1 MANDTKAQ
9 IAEAARRLLIDKKVK
24 KLTIKDI
31 VDECHITRQAF
42 YYHFADLT
50 ELLEWS
56 LKQSEELLYREYRAR
71 GGGEDGLRYLILI
84 ALNSAPYVRR
94 SMDTN
99 YAAEVEELITKALY
113 HMFERIMSE
122 EGMYQSCT
130 RFQQDLILRYNTQA
144 VMGLLRTWTDEDTK
158 NTDRIIH
165 DIYAYVSGELKP

>member
-9 IAEAARRLLIDKKVK
+9 IAEAARRLLMEKKVK

-31 VDECHITRQAF
+31 VEECHITRQAF

-50 ELLEWS
+50 ELLEWA
-56 LKQSEELLYREYRAR
+56 LRQSEEELYQGYRAR
-71 GGGEDGLRYLILI
+71 GGGEEGLRYLILI

-99 YAAEVEELITKALY
+99 YAAEVEELVTKAFY
-113 HMFERIMSE
+113 HLFERLLEE
-122 EGMYQSCT
+122 EGLFQDCT
-130 RFQQDLILRYNTQA
+130 RFQQNLILRYNTQA
-144 VMGLLRTWTDEDTK
+144 IMGILRTWTDEDTK
-158 NTDRIIH
+158 NMDRIIH